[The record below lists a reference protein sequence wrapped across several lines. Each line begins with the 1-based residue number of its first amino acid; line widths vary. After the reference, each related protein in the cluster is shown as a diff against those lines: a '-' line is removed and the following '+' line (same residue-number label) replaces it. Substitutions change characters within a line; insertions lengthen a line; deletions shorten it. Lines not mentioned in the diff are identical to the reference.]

1 MYMLLQVDK
10 EENGVV
16 EGTHIQWCC
25 ACSLEEAATRAR
37 ETEKANGNHIT
48 VAVVDELYDSYTTS
62 RQFKEK
68 KRLDK

>member
-16 EGTHIQWCC
+16 EGAHIQWCC
-25 ACSLEEAATRAR
+25 ACSLKEAITRAR
-37 ETEKANGNHIT
+37 ETEKVNGNHIT
-48 VAVVDELYDSYTTS
+48 VAVIDELYDSYTTN
-62 RQFKEK
+62 RLLKNK

>member
-16 EGTHIQWCC
+16 EGTHIQWCS
-25 ACSLEEAATRAR
+25 ACSLEEAAIRAR

-48 VAVVDELYDSYTTS
+48 VAVVDELYDAYAIGK
-62 RQFKEK
+62 QYKKK

>member
-25 ACSLEEAATRAR
+25 ACSLEEATTRAR
-37 ETEKANGNHIT
+37 KTEKANGNHIT
-48 VAVVDELYDSYTTS
+48 VAVVDEQYDSYTIG
-62 RQFKEK
+62 RRFKDK

>member
-16 EGTHIQWCC
+16 KGTHIQWCC
-25 ACSLEEAATRAR
+25 ACSLEEAIARAR

-48 VAVVDELYDSYTTS
+48 VAVIDELYDAYATGK
-62 RQFKEK
+62 QYKKEK
-68 KRLDK
+68 LDK